1 MANVNL
7 GVPREEKMEHGENEG
22 MKYPMMPPGEDSD
35 EVVYPHF
42 HYCGPL
48 DLELPDS
55 GEMVVK
61 FVKRK
66 ETSYVEKDGTH
77 WYECKVDI
85 REIVSVD
92 NKEPEAH
99 MPAKSSDAASDALDA
114 IARQL
119 AEQHEAQEGDEDED
133 ESEEGESY

>member
-22 MKYPMMPPGEDSD
+22 GIYPTGPMDKSD

-48 DLELPDS
+48 DLELPKS

-61 FVKRK
+61 FVNRK
-66 ETSYVEKDGTH
+66 ESSYVEKDGSH
-77 WYECKVDI
+77 WYECKVEI

-92 NKEPEAH
+92 GKEPEAH
-99 MPAKSSDAASDALDA
+99 MPARSLDASSDALDA

-119 AEQHEAQEGDEDED
+119 AEKHEAQEEGEESEGDE
-133 ESEEGESY
+133 Y